1 MLSLILVFILSG
13 LAQEKQYPEDRSY
26 RSDERGFAQYA
37 ARSAYNTSTYAL
49 TFDDGP
55 HVTHTPRLLDI
66 LKKYQVKATFF
77 IITERLSAATRPI
90 VKRMIEEG
98 HIVANHGEKHHNS
111 NQITETEFK
120 KNLEIAQLKL
130 HALYDESGVD
140 FQQLFYR
147 FPYAAYGANSAYHH
161 MNAMQSLSQALYGD
175 NCLQFAFWDVDS
187 NDWVADMTSEDI
199 FQSLKAHELGGR
211 AFTFESYRNA
221 SGKLLYRK
229 KAYTVTNPPRGGV
242 ILQHD
247 IHEKTLKGTELF
259 LEFAK
264 NNGVKIVELNELDEY
279 RVLRQCSLKSSVF

>member
-1 MLSLILVFILSG
+1 MLSLIFAFILSV

-26 RSDERGFAQYA
+26 RSDERGFAQYS

-55 HVTHTPRLLDI
+55 HLTHTPKLLDI

-77 IITERLSAATRPI
+77 IITERLSPATRPI
-90 VKRMIEEG
+90 VQRMIEEG

-111 NQITETEFK
+111 NQISESEFK
-120 KNLEIAQLKL
+120 NNLQTAQLKL
-130 HALYDESGVD
+130 HALHEAAGVD
-140 FQQLFYR
+140 FQKLYYR

-161 MNAMQSLSQALYGD
+161 MNALQSLSQALYGD

-187 NDWVADMTSEDI
+187 NDWVPDMSPEDI

-221 SGKLLYRK
+221 SGTLLYRK

-247 IHEKTLKGTELF
+247 IHERTIKGTELF

-264 NNGVKIVELNELDEY
+264 NNGVKIVELNELEEY
-279 RVLRQCSLKSSVF
+279 RVLRQCSLKSSLF